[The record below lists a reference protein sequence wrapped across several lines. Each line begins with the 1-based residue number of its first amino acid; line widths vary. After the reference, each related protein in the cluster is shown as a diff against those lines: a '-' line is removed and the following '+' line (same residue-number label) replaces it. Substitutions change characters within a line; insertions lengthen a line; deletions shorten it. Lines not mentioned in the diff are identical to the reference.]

1 MTTKDIYII
10 TNDIN
15 DKVYIGQSVD
25 ARNRFSQHKSEARL
39 NSNNML
45 IHKAMR
51 KYGEEHFSYKLLE
64 SQIEDYDE
72 RECYWIKEYSSVQP
86 NGYNICIGGKGLGGG
101 IFHPNAKIKDIDTLM
116 NVYDLIKNTNI
127 TFEVIAKQ
135 FNISE
140 TQISEINNGK
150 CYRNNEFIYPL
161 RPKKYSDELVKQL
174 TYSLKYELDKS
185 LVDIAKEYKIDYSQ
199 LSEINNGK
207 IYYRDYIDYPIRQS
221 KEYKMQQIL
230 PQIIEDL
237 KNTHLQQKEIA
248 RKYNISQMTVS
259 NINLG
264 THWHNDSLHYPIR
277 INTQNAKTSTLSPDL
292 LNIIINEIKNSD
304 LSMAAIGRKYDVNSR
319 TICGINNGAI
329 KKYRLENMQYP
340 IRKK

>member
-1 MTTKDIYII
+1 MMTKDIYII

-15 DKVYIGQSVD
+15 NKVYIGQSIN
-25 ARNRFSQHKSEARL
+25 AYNRFIQHKSEARL
-39 NSNNML
+39 QSDNML

-64 SQIEDYDE
+64 SQIENYDE
-72 RECYWIKEYSSVQP
+72 RECYWIEKYSSIQP
-86 NGYNICIGGKGLGGG
+86 NGYNICIGGKGLGNG
-101 IFHPNAKIKDIDTLM
+101 IFHPSTKIKDIDTLM
-116 NVYDLIKNTNI
+116 YIYDLIKNTNM

-140 TQISEINNGK
+140 AQISGINNGK
-150 CYRNNEFIYPL
+150 YYYNNEFIYPL
-161 RPKKYSDELVKQL
+161 RPKKYTDELVKQL

-185 LVDIAKEYKIDYSQ
+185 LITIAKEYKIDFSQ
-199 LSEINNGK
+199 LSEINTGK
-207 IYYRDYIDYPIRQS
+207 IYYRDYINYPIRQS

-230 PQIIEDL
+230 PKIIEDL
-237 KNTHLQQKEIA
+237 KNTNLQQKQIA
-248 RKYNISQMTVS
+248 QKYNISQMTVS

-264 THWHNDSLHYPIR
+264 VRWYNDSLHYPIR
-277 INTQNAKTSTLSPDL
+277 INIQNAKTSTLSPDL
-292 LNIIINEIKNSD
+292 LNTIINEIKNSN

-319 TICGINNGAI
+319 IICGINNGSI